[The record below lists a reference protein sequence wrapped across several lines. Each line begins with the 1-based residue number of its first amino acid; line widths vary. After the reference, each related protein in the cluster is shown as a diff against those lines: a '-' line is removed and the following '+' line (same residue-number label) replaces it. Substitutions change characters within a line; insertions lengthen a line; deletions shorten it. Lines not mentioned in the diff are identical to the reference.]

1 MTLDPDF
8 GTPTNVVFM
17 GMGEPL
23 HNWEN
28 VSTALTILNDPEGV
42 AIGARRI
49 TVSTIGILPN
59 LRRFAARPEQF
70 RFPRRLPRF
79 GRPSTPHTIDL
90 GRLNGIGDHT
100 GSSGVVCDPGFAGPG
115 PLPDSGR
122 GRSHGG

>member
-1 MTLDPDF
+1 MGFQRHLEAWEIAAQVRAMTLDPDF

-70 RFPRRLPRF
+70 RLAISLHAPSSARRAPLMPNLVGAGKSPRRF
-79 GRPSTPHTIDL
+79 GP
-90 GRLNGIGDHT
+90 
-100 GSSGVVCDPGFAGPG
+100 
-115 PLPDSGR
+115 
-122 GRSHGG
+122 